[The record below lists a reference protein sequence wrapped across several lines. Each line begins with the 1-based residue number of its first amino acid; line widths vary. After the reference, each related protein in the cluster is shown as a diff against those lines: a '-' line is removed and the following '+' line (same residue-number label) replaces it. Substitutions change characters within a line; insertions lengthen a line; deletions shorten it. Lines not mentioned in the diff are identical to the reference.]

1 MEVKSFQFESL
12 ILLNHPFVNVE
23 NRDRSDLVVRTM
35 PENERKGF
43 TKRLVVSLKV
53 KISKIQFF
61 IWKKLPGVVW
71 SFRNKEKVQSTE
83 APSCHNWLQSGCPLN
98 NNMVIHQCPTTT
110 GDVTAVGEDIA
121 KQDQIRGK
129 NRSRCHKQILQYRR
143 YAMLKL
149 SNPIGCSKSH
159 DYF

>member
-61 IWKKLPGVVW
+61 I
-71 SFRNKEKVQSTE
+71 
-83 APSCHNWLQSGCPLN
+83 
-98 NNMVIHQCPTTT
+98 
-110 GDVTAVGEDIA
+110 
-121 KQDQIRGK
+121 
-129 NRSRCHKQILQYRR
+129 
-143 YAMLKL
+143 
-149 SNPIGCSKSH
+149 
-159 DYF
+159 